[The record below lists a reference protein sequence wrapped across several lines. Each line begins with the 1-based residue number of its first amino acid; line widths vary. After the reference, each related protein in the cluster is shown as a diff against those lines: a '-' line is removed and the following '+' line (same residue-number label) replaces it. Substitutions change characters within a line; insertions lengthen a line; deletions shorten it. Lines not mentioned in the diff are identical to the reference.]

1 MGLLRDREAFIPY
14 SRQDIIDIC
23 LSDGQLDNEEQ
34 QKFRNFC
41 TLISAYY
48 HFKFHSL
55 LEKVKSNYAPFNPD
69 LSTKSLQ
76 TICTDQKKVMQQQL
90 VQTFQSILTKANYF
104 PLPAEVLEKAL
115 NEQSL
120 IQLHTEINF
129 DDFEEVICYCQGD
142 YFQDVTINKWFSQV
156 LKEVDIY
163 ERVIILL
170 KFKEQNQASKKSKPY
185 LEKLEVS
192 PELIYIYLYKNIP
205 KYDLDFLFPNVQTS
219 MTLADRLMFIIPA
232 VGAAIPAILKIFP
245 QLAFIIAVVAFAISG
260 VELWDTLQIT
270 EEDLKNLMPIT
281 IAAFSLIITL
291 GGFSFKQYTNYQN
304 KLLKFQL
311 NVSDTLFFRNLAI
324 NGGVLSSVVDAA
336 EEEECKEI
344 ILVYYHLLTS
354 KEALTPPKLDEKI
367 ETWMEGKL
375 GTKIDFDI
383 ESTLEEL
390 TQIRGKVIHSGD
402 NEEEV
407 KEIPLLSY
415 DHLGNCQIKTLN
427 EALMVVDYLWDRAF
441 LYSS

>member
-1 MGLLRDREAFIPY
+1 MGVLKDREAFIPY

-23 LSDGQLDNEEQ
+23 LSDGQLDHEEQ
-34 QKFRNFC
+34 QKFRDFC

-48 HFKFHSL
+48 HFQFHSL
-55 LEKVKSNYAPFNPD
+55 LEEVKSNYAPFNPD
-69 LSTKSLQ
+69 LSNKSLQ
-76 TICTDQKKVMQQQL
+76 TISTDQKKVMQEKL
-90 VQTFQSILTKANYF
+90 VKTFESILTKANYF

-120 IQLHTEINF
+120 IKLHTEINF

-232 VGAAIPAILKIFP
+232 IGAAIPAILKIFP
-245 QLAFIIAVVAFAISG
+245 QLAFIIAVLAFAISG
-260 VELWDTLQIT
+260 VELWETLQIT
-270 EEDLKNLMPIT
+270 EEDLKNLMPII
-281 IAAFSLIITL
+281 IAALSLTITL
-291 GGFSFKQYTNYQN
+291 GGFAFRQYSNYQN

-311 NVSDTLFFRNLAI
+311 SVSDTLFFRNLAI
-324 NGGVLSSVVDAA
+324 NAGVLSSVVDAA

-354 KEALTPPKLDEKI
+354 KEALTPRKLDERI
-367 ETWMEGKL
+367 ENWMECKL

-383 ESTLEEL
+383 DSTLEEL
-390 TQIRGKVIHSGD
+390 TQIRGKVIHPGD

-407 KEIPLLSY
+407 QAVSLLSY
-415 DHLGNCQIKTLN
+415 DHLGYCQIKTLN

>member
-1 MGLLRDREAFIPY
+1 MGVLKDREAFIPY

-23 LSDGQLDNEEQ
+23 LSDGQLDHEEQ
-34 QKFRNFC
+34 QKFRDFC

-48 HFKFHSL
+48 HFQFHSL
-55 LEKVKSNYAPFNPD
+55 LEEVKSNYAPFNPD

-76 TICTDQKKVMQQQL
+76 TISTEQKKVMQQQL
-90 VQTFQSILTKANYF
+90 VETFERILTKANYF

-120 IQLHTEINF
+120 IQLHTEIDF

-170 KFKEQNQASKKSKPY
+170 KFKQQNQATKKSKPY

-192 PELIYIYLYKNIP
+192 PDLIYIYLYKNIP

-219 MTLADRLMFIIPA
+219 MTLSDRLMFIIPA
-232 VGAAIPAILKIFP
+232 IGAAIPAIFKIFP

-260 VELWDTLQIT
+260 VELWETLQIT
-270 EEDLKNLMPIT
+270 EEDLKNLMPII
-281 IAAFSLIITL
+281 IAALSLIITL
-291 GGFSFKQYTNYQN
+291 GGFTFRQYSNYQN

-311 NVSDTLFFRNLAI
+311 SVSDTLFFRNLAI
-324 NGGVLSSVVDAA
+324 NAGVLSSVVDAA

-354 KEALTPPKLDEKI
+354 KETLTPRKLDEKI
-367 ETWMEGKL
+367 ESWMECKL

-383 ESTLEEL
+383 ENTLEEL
-390 TQIRGKVIHSGD
+390 TQIRGKVIHPGD

-407 KEIPLLSY
+407 QEVSLLSY
-415 DHLGNCQIKTLN
+415 DYLGNCQIKTLN

>member
-1 MGLLRDREAFIPY
+1 MGLLKDREAFIPY

-23 LSDGQLDNEEQ
+23 LSDGQLDREEQ
-34 QKFRNFC
+34 QKFRDFC
-41 TLISAYY
+41 NLISAYY
-48 HFKFHSL
+48 HFQFHSL
-55 LEKVKSNYAPFNPD
+55 LEEVKSNYAPFNPD

-76 TICTDQKKVMQQQL
+76 TISTEQKKVMQQQL
-90 VQTFQSILTKANYF
+90 VETFERILTKANYF

-120 IQLHTEINF
+120 IQLHTEIDF

-232 VGAAIPAILKIFP
+232 IGAAIPAILKIFP
-245 QLAFIIAVVAFAISG
+245 QLAFIIAVLAFAISG
-260 VELWDTLQIT
+260 VELWETLQIT
-270 EEDLKNLMPIT
+270 EEDLKNLMPII
-281 IAAFSLIITL
+281 IAALSLTITL
-291 GGFSFKQYTNYQN
+291 GGFAFRQYSNYQN

-311 NVSDTLFFRNLAI
+311 SVSDTLFFRNLAI
-324 NGGVLSSVVDAA
+324 NAGVLSSVVDAA

-354 KEALTPPKLDEKI
+354 KEALTPRKLDERI
-367 ETWMEGKL
+367 ENWMECKL

-383 ESTLEEL
+383 DSTLEEL
-390 TQIRGKVIHSGD
+390 TQIRGKVIHPGD

-407 KEIPLLSY
+407 QAVSLLSY
-415 DHLGNCQIKTLN
+415 DHLGYCQIKTLN

>member
-1 MGLLRDREAFIPY
+1 MGLLKDREAFIPY

-23 LSDGQLDNEEQ
+23 LSDGQLDQEEQ
-34 QKFRNFC
+34 QKFRDFC

-48 HFKFHSL
+48 HFQFHSL
-55 LEKVKSNYAPFNPD
+55 LEEVKKNYAPFNPD

-76 TICTDQKKVMQQQL
+76 TISTEQKQVMQQQL
-90 VQTFQSILTKANYF
+90 VQTFESILTKANYF

-142 YFQDVTINKWFSQV
+142 YFQNVTINKWFSQV

-219 MTLADRLMFIIPA
+219 MTLADRLMFILPA
-232 VGAAIPAILKIFP
+232 IGAAIPAIFKIFP
-245 QLAFIIAVVAFAISG
+245 QLVFIIAVLAFAISG

-270 EEDLKNLMPIT
+270 EEDLKNLMPII
-281 IAAFSLIITL
+281 IAALSLMITL
-291 GGFSFKQYTNYQN
+291 GGFAFRQYSNYQN

-311 NVSDTLFFRNLAI
+311 SVSDTLFFRNLAI

-354 KEALTPPKLDEKI
+354 QEALNPHKLDEKI
-367 ETWMEGKL
+367 ESWMECKL

-383 ESTLEEL
+383 DSTLEEL
-390 TQIRGKVIHSGD
+390 TKIRGKVVHPGD

-407 KEIPLLSY
+407 QEVSLLSY
-415 DHLGNCQIKTLN
+415 DHLGYCQIKTLN